1 WLSPL
6 EPCTR
11 HQEIRSKRLKDTG
24 SWFLNTPEFQTWYR
38 LVYNNEML
46 DNNPH
51 PALACYGLPGAGKS
65 VMSSLVIDRLS
76 QIFSNNGNQ
85 FRLAYVYCDYQDK
98 ARQTAAHIIGALLKQ
113 LIPISWDEI

>member
-1 WLSPL
+1 MQNMSDELHPLEMTNLRTLGYRTDYVKDTVLKWLSPL

-65 VMSSLVIDRLS
+65 VMR
-76 QIFSNNGNQ
+76 
-85 FRLAYVYCDYQDK
+85 
-98 ARQTAAHIIGALLKQ
+98 
-113 LIPISWDEI
+113 